1 MQLHDLYPF
10 PEERKKRRRVGRGPG
25 SGLGGTSGRGHKGQN
40 ARSGGGVR
48 PGFEGGQ
55 MPLQRRLP
63 KHGFKNA
70 FFKIVYQ
77 AVDLDS
83 LQEAFPGRQKITIED
98 IYARGLAHHK
108 ELVKILARGEVNTA
122 LEVEAHR
129 FSRAA
134 ATKIIAAGGKITE
147 LLGGGLELTAEG
159 EKEETAK
166 PTEKTA
172 SKPEAK
178 AASQSGDTTA
188 GTAPE

>member
-10 PEERKKRRRVGRGPG
+10 PEERKQRRRVGRGQG

-70 FFKIVYQ
+70 LFRIRYDV
-77 AVDLDS
+77 VNLDT
-83 LQEAFPGRQKITIED
+83 LAEAFPGKTDITLED
-98 IYARGLAHHK
+98 IYERR
-108 ELVKILARGEVNTA
+108 LVKGGSLVKVLSRGDITA
-122 LEVEAHR
+122 PMNIEAHR

-134 ATKIIAAGGKITE
+134 VEKIQKAGGKVNE
-147 LLGGGLELTAEG
+147 LLVEVLTEAPEVV
-159 EKEETAK
+159 EEV
-166 PTEKTA
+166 TEEV
-172 SKPEAK
+172 EAK
-178 AASQSGDTTA
+178 
-188 GTAPE
+188 

>member
-10 PEERKKRRRVGRGPG
+10 PEERKQRRRVGRGQG

-70 FFKIVYQ
+70 LFKIRYDV
-77 AVDLDS
+77 VNLDT
-83 LQEAFPGRQKITIED
+83 LAEAFAGKTDISLED
-98 IYARGLAHHK
+98 IYDRGLARAGS
-108 ELVKILARGEVNTA
+108 LVKVLSRGDIA
-122 LEVEAHR
+122 KPMKIEAHR

-134 ATKIIAAGGKITE
+134 AEKILKAGGTVSE
-147 LLGGGLELTAEG
+147 LLAEVLSESADVV
-159 EKEETAK
+159 EKV
-166 PTEKTA
+166 
-172 SKPEAK
+172 EAN
-178 AASQSGDTTA
+178 
-188 GTAPE
+188 

>member
-1 MQLHDLYPF
+1 MQLHELYPF

-48 PGFEGGQ
+48 AGFEGGQ

-70 FFKIVYQ
+70 LFKIVYQ

-108 ELVKILARGEVNTA
+108 ELVKILARGEVNGA

-134 ATKIIAAGGKITE
+134 AAKIIAAGGKITE
-147 LLGGGLELTAEG
+147 LLGEGLELTATG
-159 EKEETAK
+159 EKEDAALQK
-166 PTEKTA
+166 EKA
-172 SKPEAK
+172 AGEPEAK
-178 AASQSGDTTA
+178 AANRSGVITDE
-188 GTAPE
+188 TAPE

>member
-1 MQLHDLYPF
+1 MYLHELKPF
-10 PEERKKRRRVGRGPG
+10 PEERKQRRRVGRGTG

-70 FFKIVYQ
+70 LFKITYDVIN
-77 AVDLDS
+77 LDS
-83 LQEAFPGRQKITIED
+83 LQEAFPGKKEITLED

-108 ELVKILARGEVNTA
+108 NLVKILSRGEATTP
-122 LEVEAHR
+122 LDIEAHR

-134 ATKIIAAGGKITE
+134 AEKIISAGGKITE
-147 LLGGGLELTAEG
+147 LLGNDLAIEAE
-159 EKEETAK
+159 A
-166 PTEKTA
+166 A
-172 SKPEAK
+172 NRPE
-178 AASQSGDTTA
+178 
-188 GTAPE
+188 

>member
-10 PEERKKRRRVGRGPG
+10 PDERKQRRRVGRGQG

-70 FFKIVYQ
+70 PFRVRYD
-77 AVDLDS
+77 VVNLDTLVESFAGRNDIS
-83 LQEAFPGRQKITIED
+83 LED
-98 IYARGLAHHK
+98 IYARGLARK
-108 ELVKILARGEVNTA
+108 DSLVKVLSRGELSA
-122 LEVEAHR
+122 PLSVEAHR

-134 ATKIIAAGGKITE
+134 LEKIQNAGGTARE
-147 LLGGGLELTAEG
+147 LLAEA
-159 EKEETAK
+159 EVTTVSVTEDVETA
-166 PTEKTA
+166 
-172 SKPEAK
+172 
-178 AASQSGDTTA
+178 
-188 GTAPE
+188 

>member
-10 PEERKKRRRVGRGPG
+10 PDERKQRRRVGRGQG

-70 FFKIVYQ
+70 PFRVRYD
-77 AVDLDS
+77 VVNLDALTTAFAGKTDIS
-83 LQEAFPGRQKITIED
+83 LED
-98 IYARGLAHHK
+98 IYARGLARAGA
-108 ELVKILARGEVNTA
+108 LVTGLSRGDMAAPMNI
-122 LEVEAHR
+122 EAHR

-134 ATKIIAAGGKITE
+134 AEKIRAAGGKVSE
-147 LLGGGLELTAEG
+147 LLAEVCT
-159 EKEETAK
+159 EAEE
-166 PTEKTA
+166 
-172 SKPEAK
+172 
-178 AASQSGDTTA
+178 AAA
-188 GTAPE
+188 E

>member
-63 KHGFKNA
+63 KRGFKNA
-70 FFKIVYQ
+70 LFKIVYQ

-83 LQEAFPGRQKITIED
+83 LQAAFPGKSRISLED
-98 IYARGLAHHK
+98 IYHRGLAHHRQ
-108 ELVKILARGEVNTA
+108 LVKILARGDVA
-122 LEVEAHR
+122 APLDVEAHR

-134 ATKIIAAGGKITE
+134 AEKIIAAGGKITA
-147 LLGGGLELTAEG
+147 LLGDGIEAE
-159 EKEETAK
+159 AV
-166 PTEKTA
+166 
-172 SKPEAK
+172 
-178 AASQSGDTTA
+178 AASVAEAEAAQ
-188 GTAPE
+188 

>member
-1 MQLHDLYPF
+1 MQLHELYPF

-70 FFKIVYQ
+70 LFKIVYQ

-83 LQEAFPGRQKITIED
+83 LQEAFPGRQKIILDD

-108 ELVKILARGEVNTA
+108 ELVKILARGDVNVA

-134 ATKIIAAGGKITE
+134 AGKIIAAGGKITE
-147 LLGGGLELTAEG
+147 LLGDGLELTAKGSGSAGEG
-159 EKEETAK
+159 AKKADGEEKAK
-166 PTEKTA
+166 TEGAPGTNE
-172 SKPEAK
+172 STPE
-178 AASQSGDTTA
+178 
-188 GTAPE
+188 

>member
-10 PEERKKRRRVGRGPG
+10 PEERKQRRRVGRGQG

-70 FFKIVYQ
+70 LFRVRYD
-77 AVDLDS
+77 VVNLDT
-83 LQEAFPGRQKITIED
+83 LAEAFPGKTDITLED
-98 IYARGLAHHK
+98 IYDRR
-108 ELVKILARGEVNTA
+108 LVKGGALVKVLSRGDITTPMNI
-122 LEVEAHR
+122 EAHR

-134 ATKIIAAGGKITE
+134 AEKIQKAGGKASE
-147 LLGGGLELTAEG
+147 LLVEVLTEAPTVV
-159 EKEETAK
+159 EEVQ
-166 PTEKTA
+166 EEV
-172 SKPEAK
+172 EAN
-178 AASQSGDTTA
+178 
-188 GTAPE
+188 

>member
-10 PEERKKRRRVGRGPG
+10 PEERKKRRRVGRGQG

-70 FFKIVYQ
+70 LFKVTYGVI
-77 AVDLDS
+77 DLDS
-83 LQEAFPGRQKITIED
+83 LQNAFPGKTKISLDD
-98 IYARGLAHHK
+98 IYARKLVHHS
-108 ELVKILARGEVNTA
+108 ELVKILSRGEVSTP
-122 LEVEAHR
+122 LEVEAHK

-134 ATKIIAAGGKITE
+134 ASKILKAGGKVTA
-147 LLGGGLELTAEG
+147 LLESG
-159 EKEETAK
+159 EPAVV
-166 PTEKTA
+166 EKTA
-172 SKPEAK
+172 E
-178 AASQSGDTTA
+178 QVVV
-188 GTAPE
+188 E

>member
-1 MQLHDLYPF
+1 MQLHDLHPF
-10 PEERKKRRRVGRGPG
+10 PEERKQRRRVGRGTG

-70 FFKIVYQ
+70 MFKTVYQ

-83 LQEAFPGRQKITIED
+83 LQEAFPGKSDISLED
-98 IYARGLAHHK
+98 IYKRGLAHRK
-108 ELVKILARGEVNTA
+108 ELVKILARGDVATSLN
-122 LEVEAHR
+122 VEAHR

-134 ATKIIAAGGKITE
+134 AEKIIAAGGKITE
-147 LLGGGLELTAEG
+147 LLGAGLEMTAE
-159 EKEETAK
+159 
-166 PTEKTA
+166 
-172 SKPEAK
+172 
-178 AASQSGDTTA
+178 A
-188 GTAPE
+188 GS